1 MIKKLKWKFVLINM
15 LSVTAVLL
23 TVFLAVFLTSRE
35 SLRESSMAVLRRVIV
50 LDEAPTLFS
59 GEDEVQIPYFTVRLF
74 SDGSAYLAGGS
85 YYEFESQQQ
94 LQSILEECL
103 SQQRESGVLENYHLR
118 YLRSSSAFGEKL
130 AFVDISFE
138 TATLR
143 SLSLSMLRFMLPA
156 LLALFFVSL
165 FLAARTVRPVAQSM
179 ERQRQFLSD
188 ASHELKTP
196 LTVILSNTA
205 LLQEELLEGEGQRWL
220 GNIEA
225 ESQRMKSL
233 VEEMLTLER
242 SEASHAAPFSTL
254 SLSELATEEVL
265 RFEPLAF
272 EAGKPLRESIQENIT
287 LSGNAEQLHRL
298 LAVLLD
304 NAIRYG
310 ETGESIDVTLRLEGR
325 KALLSVSNAA
335 PPLTKEQLSHL
346 FERFYRSDA
355 SRGEER
361 GFGLGLPIARAIAR
375 QHGGDLKAES
385 AGGHLT
391 FTASLPLRSA

>member
-1 MIKKLKWKFVLINM
+1 MIKRLKWKFVLINM

-23 TVFLAVFLTSRE
+23 TVFLAVFLTSRQ
-35 SLRESSMAVLRRVIV
+35 SLRESSMAVLERVIAT
-50 LDEAPTLFS
+50 DSAPSLFS
-59 GEDEVQIPYFTVRLF
+59 SSGEVQIPYFTVRLF

-85 YYEFESQQQ
+85 YYAFESQQQ

-103 SQQRESGVLENYHLR
+103 AQQQTSGVLERYHLR
-118 YLRSSSAFGEKL
+118 YLRSSSPFWEKI
-130 AFVDISFE
+130 AFVDTSFE

-165 FLAARTVRPVAQSM
+165 LLAARAVRPVEASM

-205 LLQEELLEGEGQRWL
+205 LLQEELPEGESRRWL

-225 ESQRMKSL
+225 ESRRMKSL

-242 SEASHAAPFSTL
+242 SEAPHAAPFAPL

-310 ETGESIDVTLRLEGR
+310 EAGQGIDVTLRQEGR
-325 KALLSVSNAA
+325 RALLSVSNAA

-355 SRGEER
+355 SRGEQS

-385 AGGHLT
+385 AAGRLT
-391 FTASLPLRSA
+391 FTASLPLRNA